1 MPASQPS
8 AQVPGPS
15 PWGAAMSRRN
25 NYRSE
30 VSRDAEKLIWSG
42 VLLAV
47 FAILHFT
54 GLFAAILVW
63 AGDLL
68 LDQIKNIGNM
78 QPE

>member
-1 MPASQPS
+1 
-8 AQVPGPS
+8 
-15 PWGAAMSRRN
+15 MSRRSS
-25 NYRSE
+25 YRSG

-47 FAILHFT
+47 VAILHFT

-63 AGDLL
+63 AGDLFL
-68 LDQIKNIGNM
+68 EQIEQIGGT